1 MYTAIMNYF
10 FKPEYVDEGV
20 SLWKKHIG
28 ELLEEQE
35 GFIRAQLYSNSNGS
49 VIAIGNWQ
57 NQSDAEIFM
66 RKGDFARLLKVLEP
80 MMEKMP
86 QGSNYELEFFEENM
100 EF

>member
-1 MYTAIMNYF
+1 MYTAIMNYY

-20 SLWKKHIG
+20 ALWRQMIG
-28 ELLEEQE
+28 EHLEEQE
-35 GFIRAQLYSNSNGS
+35 GFIRAQLYSNVNGS

-57 NQSDAEIFM
+57 NQADAETYM

-86 QGSNYELEFFEENM
+86 QGSNYELEYFIEYN
-100 EF
+100 